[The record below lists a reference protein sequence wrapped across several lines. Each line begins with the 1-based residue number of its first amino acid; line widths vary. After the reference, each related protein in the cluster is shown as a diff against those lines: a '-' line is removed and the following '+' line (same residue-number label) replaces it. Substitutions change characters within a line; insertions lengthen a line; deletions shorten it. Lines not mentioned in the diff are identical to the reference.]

1 VANGVLT
8 GEWRKCVRS
17 ENLTNKTNVF
27 MQPRL
32 FAIGNCDTRCL
43 LSTVLQ
49 GKKSEE

>member
-8 GEWRKCVRS
+8 SKWRKCVRS

-32 FAIGNCDTRCL
+32 FAIGNRDTGCF
-43 LSTVLQ
+43 LSTVL
-49 GKKSEE
+49 